1 MPLGRASQ
9 QGRSRVAIPVVKPDH
24 VDGMTHED
32 IIAAAA
38 AAAAASGYGEPV
50 GLASLVGT
58 RVKVSKNK
66 ASSTLPGFLDL
77 SEQA

>member
-1 MPLGRASQ
+1 
-9 QGRSRVAIPVVKPDH
+9 
-24 VDGMTHED
+24 MTHED

>member
-1 MPLGRASQ
+1 M
-9 QGRSRVAIPVVKPDH
+9 AIPVVKPDH